1 MTRELPETTEET
13 CPLCRAWRDEDRE
26 VLGASPLA
34 VAIADKYPVADG
46 HALVIPRRHVAGF
59 FDLTDNEVAE
69 MFSLARQVRAVRAD
83 GWNLGVNVG
92 AAAGQTV
99 AHVHLHI
106 IPRRHGDCD
115 DPRGG
120 VRWVLPEHAKYWD

>member
-1 MTRELPETTEET
+1 MTYELNELTEET
-13 CPLCRAWRDEDRE
+13 CPLCQAWRGEDRE
-26 VLGASPLA
+26 VLGSSTLA
-34 VAIADKYPVADG
+34 VAVADKYPVSPG

-59 FDLTDNEVAE
+59 FDLTDDEVAE
-69 MFSLARQVRAVRAD
+69 MFQLARTVRAVRAD

-120 VRWVLPEHAKYWD
+120 VRWVLPEHAKYW